1 MAMKDELE
9 ALYEENQRLHRIL
22 TMIEAKCQQA
32 VSMQLKTQYF
42 AKDILHMIEVRK

>member
-1 MAMKDELE
+1 MTTEEMLLQDIFEKD
-9 ALYEENQRLHRIL
+9 RLL
-22 TMIEAKCQQA
+22 AMIEAKCQQA